1 VNKLSIVNEGSGR
14 FIVDGD
20 LTFQTIDK
28 KTANGFAFLKTAK
41 QITMDLGGVGNA
53 DSAGLALMLEWIK
66 QARHKKVQLHFKN
79 IPEQL
84 INLAKLSGLSSL
96 SYFNP
101 DAETNIDKP
110 KLA

>member
-1 VNKLSIVNEGSGR
+1 MNSLNIVDEGGGR

-28 KTANGFAFLKTAK
+28 KTASGFGFLQNAK

-66 QARHKKVQLHFKN
+66 QAHQKEVQLHFKN

-84 INLAKLSGLSSL
+84 LNIAKLSGLSNL
-96 SYFNP
+96 SYF
-101 DAETNIDKP
+101 KP
-110 KLA
+110 EALSGSDGSN

>member
-1 VNKLSIVNEGSGR
+1 MNSLSIVNEGAGR

-20 LTFQTIDK
+20 LTFLTIDK
-28 KTANGFAFLKTAK
+28 KTANGFAFLASAK

-66 QARHKKVQLHFKN
+66 QARQKKVQLHFKN

-84 INLAKLSGLSSL
+84 LNLAKLSGLGNL
-96 SYFNP
+96 SHFAP
-101 DAETNIDKP
+101 GA
-110 KLA
+110 

>member
-1 VNKLSIVNEGSGR
+1 MNTLSIVNEGAGR

-28 KTANGFAFLKTAK
+28 KTANGFGFIATAK
-41 QITMDLGGVGNA
+41 DITMDFGGVGNA

-66 QARHKKVQLHFKN
+66 QASRKGVQLHFKN

-84 INLAKLSGLSSL
+84 LNLAKLSGLNNL
-96 SYFNP
+96 SHFRP
-101 DAETNIDKP
+101 DA
-110 KLA
+110 

>member
-1 VNKLSIVNEGSGR
+1 MNTLSIVNEGGGR

-20 LTFQTIDK
+20 LTFQTINQ
-28 KTANGFAFLKTAK
+28 KTTYGFAFLKSAK

-84 INLAKLSGLSSL
+84 INIAKLSGLSSL
-96 SYFNP
+96 SYFDP
-101 DAETNIDKP
+101 DAKTNVDKL
-110 KLA
+110 KQA